1 MKFITDAR
9 SAKATPILFS
19 PVARKAYLEDR
30 TKPSTLAD
38 PGFEG
43 LDHALCFM

>member
-1 MKFITDAR
+1 MTFITDAR

-19 PVARKAYLEDR
+19 PVARKLCLEGR
-30 TKPSTLAD
+30 TKPGTLAD

-43 LDHALCFM
+43 LEHALCFM